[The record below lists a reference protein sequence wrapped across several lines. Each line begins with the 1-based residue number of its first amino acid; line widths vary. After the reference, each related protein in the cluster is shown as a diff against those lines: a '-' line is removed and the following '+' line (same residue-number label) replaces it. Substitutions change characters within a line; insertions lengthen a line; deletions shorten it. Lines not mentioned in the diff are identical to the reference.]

1 MSYFLLD
8 AFIRFF
14 IALLLIPIIIYVYTK
29 VSLYSTTNY
38 SIIGQ
43 FIHFVYIIFLI
54 FLTDDLF
61 FKFMYL
67 RHEYKEFLVQQEHFL
82 EQQDNFFVIL

>member
-8 AFIRFF
+8 AFARFF
-14 IALLLIPIIIYVYTK
+14 IALLLIPLIIYVYTNVATSFRK
-29 VSLYSTTNY
+29 KLVLGQLMHLLY
-38 SIIGQ
+38 
-43 FIHFVYIIFLI
+43 VLFLV

-67 RHEYKEFLVQQEHFL
+67 RQEFKEFLVQEHQEL
-82 EQQDNFFVIL
+82 VDRRNFFVIL

>member
-8 AFIRFF
+8 AFVRFF

-29 VSLYSTTNY
+29 VSLYSTSRFSVT
-38 SIIGQ
+38 GQ
-43 FIHFVYIIFLI
+43 MIHLVYMIFLV

-67 RHEYKEFLVQQEHFL
+67 RQEFKEFLAQDQHFIG
-82 EQQDNFFVIL
+82 NFVIL